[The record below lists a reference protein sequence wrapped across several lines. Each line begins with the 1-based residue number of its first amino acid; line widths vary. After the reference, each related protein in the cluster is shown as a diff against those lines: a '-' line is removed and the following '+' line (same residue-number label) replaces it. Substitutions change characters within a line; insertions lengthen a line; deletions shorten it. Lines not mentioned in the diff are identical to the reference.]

1 MNRQCIALLHRA
13 ILGVILF
20 PLLVAGPANATGQ
33 EDAKALYGIGY
44 LFGEQLRELELTAEE
59 TEHVLQGFRDQLLGN
74 EPEADPHRD
83 MDAIRAFLD
92 DRQARRASKTRER
105 EQAYI
110 REFIDGGGTLTESGL
125 AYEIIE
131 EGSGDKPQATDTV
144 EVHYE
149 GRLTS
154 GEVFDSSYQR
164 GETATF
170 PLNRVIAGWTEGLQ
184 LISPGG
190 RIRLVIPA
198 ELGYGERGAPPS
210 IPGGATLVFDVE
222 LIDIK

>member
-1 MNRQCIALLHRA
+1 MNRQCFVSLRRA
-13 ILGVILF
+13 TLGVMLI
-20 PLLVAGPANATGQ
+20 PLLVAGPVQATGQ
-33 EDAKALYGIGY
+33 DEAKALYGIGY
-44 LFGEQLRELELTAEE
+44 LFGEQFRELELTPQEV
-59 TEHVLQGFRDQLLGN
+59 EHVLQGFRDQLLGN
-74 EPEADPHRD
+74 EPETDPRQD
-83 MDAIRAFLD
+83 MEAIRHFLE
-92 DRQARRASKTRER
+92 DRQARMASQTRER

-110 REFIDGGGTLTESGL
+110 REFIDGGGTRTESGL

-131 EGSGDKPQATDTV
+131 EGSGDRPQATDTV

-149 GRLTS
+149 GRLIN
-154 GEVFDSSYQR
+154 GQVFDSSYQR

-210 IPGGATLVFDVE
+210 IPGGATLIFDVE